1 MMFGE
6 RWVMIREVM
15 CNHVTLRNSLRKA
28 SLTLQ
33 RIRKFGFERL
43 IIVIRD

>member
-1 MMFGE
+1 MMFDE
-6 RWVMIREVM
+6 RWIMIREVI
-15 CNHVTLRNSLRKA
+15 CNHVTLRKALRKA

-33 RIRKFGFERL
+33 KTRDLIFDIL